1 MIELAASLL
10 AALLGVL
17 FDRLTAWHT
26 VRRANEMGARHA
38 ALERLQAVQHV
49 NAKIDKEIAGES
61 DLGAVLDRL

>member
-1 MIELAASLL
+1 MAELAASLL

-17 FDRLTAWHT
+17 FDRLAAWHT
-26 VRRANEMGARHA
+26 VRRATETATRHA
-38 ALERLQAVQHV
+38 ALERLLAVQHV